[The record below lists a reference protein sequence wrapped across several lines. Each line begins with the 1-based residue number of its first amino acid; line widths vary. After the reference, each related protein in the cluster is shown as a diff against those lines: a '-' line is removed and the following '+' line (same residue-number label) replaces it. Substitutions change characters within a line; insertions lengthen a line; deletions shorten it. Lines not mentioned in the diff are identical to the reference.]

1 MVTMSGRPVSRR
13 SSRVGRVELPD
24 PLAGGPA
31 GAVQLSRRD
40 LLGRLALAAGT
51 LGAPGLLAAC
61 GTGSGERGRQ
71 PVAGSLRALAGNVQ
85 QLSLLNAQRQLPA
98 GRSRF
103 AFGLAAENNR
113 LVQGVAPQVWL
124 AKDQTS
130 KALGPY
136 PARWL
141 EMTGY
146 DKTRDRSP
154 RSELKGFY
162 LAEVNLPAPGNWFAV
177 ALVEVATQRAAA
189 QGTIPVS
196 QRVVAQAGTK
206 ARSGPTPV
214 ATSPSALAKI
224 CTREPPCPMH
234 SISFDQ
240 ALKSGK
246 PTVLSF
252 ATPMLCPSRMC
263 GPVVDEQLLAFQ
275 QLGKREAN
283 FIHLEIYPQRDTNN
297 PAPLYTTWGFQS
309 EPWMLVIDRDGIIRA
324 RLGEGPVVA
333 SEIQAALQP
342 LLT

>member
-1 MVTMSGRPVSRR
+1 
-13 SSRVGRVELPD
+13 VGHAELPD
-24 PLAGGPA
+24 PLPDGPA
-31 GAVQLSRRD
+31 AAVQLSRRD

-51 LGAPGLLAAC
+51 LGASGLLAAC
-61 GTGSGERGRQ
+61 GAGSGERGRQ
-71 PVAGSLRALAGNVQ
+71 PLAGSLRALASNVQ

-103 AFGLAAENNR
+103 AFGLSAENNR
-113 LVQGVAPQVWL
+113 LVQGVAPRVWL

-146 DKTRDRSP
+146 DKTKDHSP
-154 RSELKGFY
+154 RSDLTGFY
-162 LAEVNLPAPGNWFAV
+162 TTEVDLPTPGNWLAV

-196 QRVVAQAGTK
+196 QRVVAQVGTK

-214 ATSPSALAKI
+214 ATSPAAVAKI
-224 CTREPPCPMH
+224 CTREPPCPLH
-234 SISFDQ
+234 YVSFDQ

-275 QLGKREAN
+275 KLGKREAN
-283 FIHLEIYPQRDTNN
+283 FIHLEIYPERDTNN
-297 PAPLYTTWGFQS
+297 PAPLYTTWGLQS